1 MVSVAYVFEEDM
13 VSTCNH
19 SAPVKRIF
27 SQSGIVDVN
36 FSWLANIK
44 KIKLINKTTVAVLLY
59 SNHTNQNRAQSLSNI
74 VNHYA

>member
-1 MVSVAYVFEEDM
+1 M